1 MKILLLVL
9 PHHSK
14 VPRTFLFP
22 SLFDIPLNLCYLA
35 SYIPKKDK
43 VKILDLNM
51 HSIKKF
57 GIRTHNKFI
66 SNQNTSSKV
75 FKYITKILKEE
86 LSKKYDIIG
95 INGDNYSI
103 CKIFIKKIKS
113 INPKTKIILGGHVAT
128 RLWKKILNETKT
140 DFIILGEGELIFK
153 NLIPCLEKK
162 GNLKKIKG
170 IAFRLNKK
178 LHRTEKE
185 RLLKSSEIKNPRTE
199 LVDLNAYYQ
208 FRKSEKSMPLL
219 FSRGC
224 IGNCIF
230 CSRIMDYQVRF
241 QNTKIFVDYI
251 ERLNKKFGFK
261 NFSFYD
267 NAINLS
273 KPHLESLCKEII
285 KRKLKINWI
294 CMARIENLNEKT
306 IKLMSKAGCRRI
318 SFGIETYSP
327 RLIKLIKK
335 NIDLKDAYE
344 IIKNCKKHGILTRC
358 FFIYDIPS
366 ETFKDL
372 LNTIMFIIKSRIDIV
387 LFYDLTIYLGAEIY
401 EHPEKYFEHGCVS
414 INEITKQKIRT
425 PKEQFIFMLK
435 HTFFESINK
444 IYGLKEIIYG
454 IFYMKKYSVL

>member
-57 GIRTHNKFI
+57 GIRTHNTFI
-66 SNQNTSSKV
+66 SNQNISSKV

-86 LSKKYDIIG
+86 LSKKYDLVG
-95 INGDNYSI
+95 INGDNYSL

-208 FRKSEKSMPLL
+208 LKKSMPLL
-219 FSRGC
+219 FSRAVSA
-224 IGNCIF
+224 IA
-230 CSRIMDYQVRF
+230 Y
-241 QNTKIFVDYI
+241 FVV
-251 ERLNKKFGFK
+251 E
-261 NFSFYD
+261 
-267 NAINLS
+267 
-273 KPHLESLCKEII
+273 
-285 KRKLKINWI
+285 
-294 CMARIENLNEKT
+294 
-306 IKLMSKAGCRRI
+306 
-318 SFGIETYSP
+318 
-327 RLIKLIKK
+327 
-335 NIDLKDAYE
+335 
-344 IIKNCKKHGILTRC
+344 
-358 FFIYDIPS
+358 
-366 ETFKDL
+366 
-372 LNTIMFIIKSRIDIV
+372 
-387 LFYDLTIYLGAEIY
+387 
-401 EHPEKYFEHGCVS
+401 
-414 INEITKQKIRT
+414 
-425 PKEQFIFMLK
+425 
-435 HTFFESINK
+435 
-444 IYGLKEIIYG
+444 
-454 IFYMKKYSVL
+454 

>member
-208 FRKSEKSMPLL
+208 LKKSMPLL

-230 CSRIMDYQVRF
+230 CGRMMDYQVRF

-344 IIKNCKKHGILTRC
+344 IIKNCKKHGILTRGS
-358 FFIYDIPS
+358 FIYDLPS
-366 ETFKDL
+366 ETFREL
-372 LNTIMFIIKSRIDIV
+372 WNTLMFIIKSGIDFV
-387 LFYDLTIYLGAEIY
+387 AFFNLEIYLGAELY
-401 EHPEKYFEHGCVS
+401 EHSDIYFKNGCVQ
-414 INEITKQKIRT
+414 INEIVKKRIRA
-425 PKEQFIFMLK
+425 PREQLMFALK
-435 HTFFESINK
+435 HIFFGYFINK
-444 IYGLKEIIYG
+444 ISALKYLIYS
-454 IFYMKKYSVL
+454 IAYNKKYPSL